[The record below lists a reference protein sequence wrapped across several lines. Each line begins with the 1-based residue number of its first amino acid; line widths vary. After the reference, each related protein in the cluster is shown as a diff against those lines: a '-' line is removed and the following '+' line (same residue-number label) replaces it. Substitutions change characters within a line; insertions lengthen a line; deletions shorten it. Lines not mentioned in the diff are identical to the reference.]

1 MSKPRILFLL
11 TLDTEEEWDWN
22 GPFPTSP
29 FSTRNTSRIPRFQAF
44 CHGLGIKPTYFVDYA
59 VCQNEES
66 AGHLRRA
73 LEIGECEIGA
83 HLHPWCTPPV
93 VEEVNPETSHIVNL
107 PLPLVR
113 QKIQNMSRYIE
124 ETLGVRPVSF
134 RAGRWGVNGPVLRL
148 LAEEG
153 YRVDSSVFPLFSD
166 IGFSY
171 RAAPFAP
178 YWPDF
183 SDGLVPGPQREILE
197 IPVSS
202 GFNHSNFDLL
212 ESIHGTLASLPWRVF
227 RGIGILWSLGLLRKI
242 NVSPEL
248 CEARDMKSCITS
260 YLKRAHPVVNMF
272 LHSSSLLPG
281 CTPYV
286 TSETDVDRLY
296 RAIDETFRFLCG
308 KTEVLPCTVSAAR
321 DILVEDL

>member
-11 TLDTEEEWDWN
+11 TLDTEEEWDWG
-22 GPFPTSP
+22 GPFPASP
-29 FSTRNTSRIPRFQAF
+29 FSTRNTSRIPLFQAF
-44 CHGLGIKPTYFVDYA
+44 CRRLGIRPTYFVDYA
-59 VCQNEES
+59 VCQSAES
-66 AGHLRRA
+66 VGHLQRA
-73 LEIGECEIGA
+73 LDIGECEIGA

-93 VEEVNPETSHIVNL
+93 AEEVNPETSHIVNL

-113 QKIQNMSRYIE
+113 QKLQNLSGQIE
-124 ETLGVRPVSF
+124 ETLGIRPVSF
-134 RAGRWGVNGPVLRL
+134 RAGRWGMNGPLLRL

-153 YRVDSSVFPLFSD
+153 YQVDSSVFPMYSD

-171 RAAPFAP
+171 RAAPFVP

-183 SDGLVPGPQREILE
+183 SDGLVPGAQREILE

-202 GFNHSNFDLL
+202 GFNRGNFGLL
-212 ESIHGTLASLPWRVF
+212 ESIHGTLSSLPWRLF
-227 RGIGILWSLGLLRKI
+227 RGVGILWHLGLLRKI

-248 CEARDMKSCITS
+248 CATRDMKSCIAS

-286 TSETDVDRLY
+286 SSEADVERLY
-296 RAIDETFRFLCG
+296 RAIEETFRFLDS
-308 KTEVLPCTVSAAR
+308 KAEVLPCTTSAAR